1 MRQPN
6 IMNVDTIILY
16 DDDNTMHFRHKWV
29 PEIKHY
35 CPKTPFILVGTK
47 VDLREDQ
54 TIKNNLGM
62 LFS

>member
-1 MRQPN
+1 M
-6 IMNVDTIILY
+6 Y
-16 DDDNTMHFRHKWV
+16 FRHKWV